1 MDHGM
6 LAEIWLWILAMVL
19 AATVILDGFDLGV
32 GILCLIEKDESKRQ
46 SMVASIEGVWHA
58 NQTWLVVA
66 GGVLFGA
73 FPRAYGMLL
82 SSLYIPSGILLLGLM
97 ARGVGLEY
105 YEQSESKR
113 AWSTLFGLGSLVV
126 ALAQGAMLGAVM
138 QGLPMAGHQQFLT
151 PFAWV
156 TPGAFLGAMAMV
168 CVVATLGAGWLAA
181 TVQDFG
187 LRKAAILFS
196 LAGLLFQAGL
206 AICVPATGIV
216 ALAFGAVSAAYLAWA
231 VTAMASGAVFFLPA
245 CLHVLF
251 GLVAW
256 LIALRPGFVEPG
268 LTPLNASAA
277 FGSLKIMLWG
287 FGLTLPVI
295 IGYTIYQ
302 YRVFMG
308 QGAYSPGHDH

>member
-19 AATVILDGFDLGV
+19 AATIILDGFDLGV
-32 GILCLIEKDESKRQ
+32 GVLCLIEKDESKRQ
-46 SMVASIEGVWHA
+46 SMMASIEGVWHA
-58 NQTWLVVA
+58 NQTWLVVV

-73 FPRAYGMLL
+73 FPKAYGMLL
-82 SSLYIPSGILLLGLM
+82 SSLYVPAGVLLLGLM

-113 AWSTLFGLGSLVV
+113 AWSNLFGLGSLVV

-156 TPGAFLGAMAMV
+156 TPGAFLGALSMT
-168 CVVATLGAGWLAA
+168 CVVAVLGAGWAAA
-181 TVQDFG
+181 TVEDYG
-187 LRKAAILFS
+187 LRKEAVLFA
-196 LAGLLFQAGL
+196 LGGFLFQAGL
-206 AICVPATGIV
+206 VACVPATGVV
-216 ALAFGAVSAAYLAWA
+216 ALAFGAVSAAYMAWA
-231 VTAMASGAVFFLPA
+231 VTAMGSGAGFFLPA

-268 LTPLNASAA
+268 LTPLNAAAA

-295 IGYTIYQ
+295 LGYTIYQ
-302 YRVFMG
+302 YWVFKG
-308 QGAYSPGHDH
+308 QGVYSPGQDH